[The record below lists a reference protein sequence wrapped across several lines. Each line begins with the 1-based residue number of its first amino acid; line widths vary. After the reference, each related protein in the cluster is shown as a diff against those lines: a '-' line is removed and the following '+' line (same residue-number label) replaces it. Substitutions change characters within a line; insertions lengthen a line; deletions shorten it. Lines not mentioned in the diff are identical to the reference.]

1 MKMVEDEEAFQS
13 SDEEEMDEVSDGE
26 LQAAFARGDL
36 KPGLVVMQKP
46 GTQSKEKKPIVINN
60 IPLMELKLEQMK
72 LPKKLG
78 WVERLDI
85 VNGLAPLAPEIA
97 LQVDEHKSKRER
109 EIKFINTQKSKKKSL
124 ASSQPSLR
132 SVDEDPVHNDFI
144 REMNFYRQ
152 AQEAILK
159 CLPRLKE
166 LGVPTKRPDDYFAE
180 MAKTDNHMQKVAKV
194 LNKKQ
199 IATERAEKVRKIRE
213 QKKYSKQ
220 TQVHV
225 LQERQKAKKE
235 LNESVKKYRKGQK
248 NALDFLDE
256 KKGRQNPAG
265 KGKGDKPRVNRRRMI
280 KNEKYGAQSG
290 NKKGSKWNTRESL
303 DNFDGGF
310 GGGKKGRGGN
320 PKGKGGMGRGKP
332 GMGRGKPGMGNKR
345 PGGGGSRPGKST
357 RQKNKARK

>member
-1 MKMVEDEEAFQS
+1 MIEDEETFQS
-13 SDEEEMDEVSDGE
+13 SDDEEMDVDSDE
-26 LQAAFARGDL
+26 ALQEAFARGDL
-36 KPGLVVMQKP
+36 KPGLVVLQTPGVKP
-46 GTQSKEKKPIVINN
+46 KEKPLVINN
-60 IPLMELKLEQMK
+60 VPILELKLEQIK
-72 LPKKLG
+72 LPKKLA
-78 WVERLDI
+78 WVERLDV

-97 LQVDEHKSKRER
+97 LQVDEHKSKRDR
-109 EIKFINTQKSKKKSL
+109 EIKFINAQRSKKKSL
-124 ASSQPSLR
+124 APAQPALR

-166 LGVPTKRPDDYFAE
+166 LGVPTRRPDDYFAE

-256 KKGRQNPAG
+256 KKGGRQPG
-265 KGKGDKPRVNRRRMI
+265 KGKGDKPHVNRRRMS
-280 KNEKYGAQSG
+280 KNEKYGPQNG

-310 GGGKKGRGGN
+310 GGGKKGRGN
-320 PKGKGGMGRGKP
+320 PKGKGGMGKGKP
-332 GMGRGKPGMGNKR
+332 GMGRGKPAIATKR
-345 PGGGGSRPGKST
+345 PGGRPGKTT
-357 RQKNKARK
+357 RQKNKARKN

>member
-1 MKMVEDEEAFQS
+1 MMEDDEAFQS
-13 SDEEEMDEVSDGE
+13 SSDEEMGLDSDEE

-36 KPGLVVMQKP
+36 KPGLVVIQKP
-46 GTQSKEKKPIVINN
+46 GTQPKEKKPIVINN
-60 IPLMELKLEQMK
+60 VPVMELKLQKMK

-109 EIKFINTQKSKKKSL
+109 EIKFINVQRSKKKSL
-124 ASSQPSLR
+124 APSQPALR
-132 SVDEDPVHNDFI
+132 SVDDDPVHNDFI

-159 CLPRLKE
+159 CLPRLAE

-180 MAKTDNHMQKVAKV
+180 MAKSDNHMQKVAKV

-199 IATERAEKVRKIRE
+199 IASERAEKVRKVRE
-213 QKKYSKQ
+213 QKKYAKQ

-248 NALDFLDE
+248 NALDFLDD
-256 KKGRQNPAG
+256 KKGKGGGGKQNA
-265 KGKGDKPRVNRRRMI
+265 GKGDKPRVNRRRMV
-280 KNEKYGAQSG
+280 KNEKYGSVAG

-303 DNFDGGF
+303 DNFDGGS
-310 GGGKKGRGGN
+310 GGGKKGRA
-320 PKGKGGMGRGKP
+320 GMGRGKP

-345 PGGGGSRPGKST
+345 PGGGNRPGKAT